1 MLFHAGFMFNLA
13 MIYYSNAMAAS
24 MRVDVIA
31 HCEASI
37 LRDLKLTTSWGNIM
51 IERGWIEKPPQAND
65 RKELPNN

>member
-1 MLFHAGFMFNLA
+1 M
-13 MIYYSNAMAAS
+13 SVS
-24 MRVDVIA
+24 MRIDVVG

-51 IERGWIEKPPQAND
+51 IERGWMEKPPEASD

>member
-13 MIYYSNAMAAS
+13 MIYYSVTMSVS
-24 MRVDVIA
+24 MRIDVVG

-51 IERGWIEKPPQAND
+51 IERGWIEKPPEASD